1 MDQIA
6 FSGITTKQSIPT
18 QDALYLQ
25 IYPPTTMIMG
35 YSSYTLLRYID
46 TSSPLYEAVS
56 EVEIEMLRHLNLSN
70 NGE

>member
-1 MDQIA
+1 
-6 FSGITTKQSIPT
+6 
-18 QDALYLQ
+18 
-25 IYPPTTMIMG
+25 MIMG